1 MAALDEQMLQA
12 RLEPSRPKAAPDNRP
27 SRAYRQRISVH
38 DNSLSNGKPQYAAPA
53 HPISGREVTAGRASE
68 QQKPLSINGRA
79 QPSLEA

>member
-1 MAALDEQMLQA
+1 MNRCCRPALSRQGQKRRPITAL
-12 RLEPSRPKAAPDNRP
+12 LELIGSEFPFN
-27 SRAYRQRISVH
+27 